1 MHVIFWALLILFL
14 AGAFFRMNWVYY
26 LVYVVG
32 GVWVFSH
39 FWVRRTLHKLELTRT
54 MAHRAFN
61 GEHIDVQTV
70 FTNRSWLPMP
80 WLQVQEAVPLDLKDQ
95 PDYRLVA
102 SLGGHSRLEYNYG
115 LQCKRRGYFTVGPMS
130 LRTSDLFGF
139 VTARWEE
146 SSATQLIV
154 YPQVV
159 PLARLGLPSRSPFG
173 DLASR
178 QQLLEDPA
186 RLAGVRAY
194 AAGDNLRRV
203 HWKASAHA
211 DALLVKKLQPS
222 QAVPVTIVLD
232 MNRAAY
238 PTRAL
243 VGSSEWA
250 VTVAA
255 SIANVLI
262 NERQAVGLDTN
273 GFDPLT
279 GAPTVALPQRTGQE
293 QLIALLSLLARVQ
306 IHDAGRDLAA
316 WLPDRFAG
324 LPWGATLIVVTPAVD
339 EAALWTLH
347 NLYRRGNKVIV
358 LLCARQPDVRILAAK
373 AERLGIH
380 VHNTVWE
387 IDLEAFA
394 GVF

>member
-1 MHVIFWALLILFL
+1 
-14 AGAFFRMNWVYY
+14 
-26 LVYVVG
+26 
-32 GVWVFSH
+32 
-39 FWVRRTLHKLELTRT
+39 
-54 MAHRAFN
+54 
-61 GEHIDVQTV
+61 
-70 FTNRSWLPMP
+70 MP

-102 SLGGHSRLEYNYG
+102 SLGGHSKLEFNYP
-115 LQCKRRGYFTVGPMS
+115 LMCKRRGYFTVGPMS

-146 SSATQLIV
+146 SGAAQLIV

-173 DLASR
+173 DLSSR

-238 PTRAL
+238 PPRAL

-273 GFDPLT
+273 GLDPLT
-279 GAPTVALPQRTGQE
+279 GAPAVALPQRNGQE
-293 QLIALLSLLARVQ
+293 QLITLLCLLARVQ
-306 IHDAGRDLAA
+306 IHDTGRDLAA

-324 LPWGATLIVVTPAVD
+324 LPWGSILIVVTPSVD
-339 EAALWTLH
+339 DDALWALH
-347 NLYRRGNKVIV
+347 NLYRRGNNVIV
-358 LLCARQPDVRILAAK
+358 LLCARQPDVRALAAK

-380 VHNTVWE
+380 VHSTVWE